1 MRALYYSL
9 SENHSHDVKAVDCP
23 EPGLI
28 FDTDFPTPIPSPTQ
42 YLIKVQ
48 TAAFS
53 HDELRLAKVLNP
65 RISMPNIP
73 LHNFCGTVI
82 STPGEDHWRHAGPKF
97 KVEDAVFG
105 LISHSRDGAAADY
118 VLATENELAFKPRN
132 ISAAEAAT
140 IPLPALTA
148 WQALFT
154 YGKLNPAD
162 TGHVRGGLRVLVT
175 NARNSE
181 VGIQAL
187 QLLRAS
193 SLFPHYRPWIC
204 TTCDNEEQGTTLR
217 DQFQVDEYIVA
228 ALPLPPD
235 WNLATTFKQKQWEP
249 VDIVIDCA
257 GEDMFQQAHSPA
269 VVKEDGAV
277 LTAVDPTPAQNGRTE
292 QDTQTSNG
300 SKKKG
305 PLSRFISV
313 EPDGKALAHI
323 ATLVE
328 EHSVRGR
335 VESITDLVN
344 SADILDADAAG
355 AGGGRRGGM
364 MVIRVNP

>member
-1 MRALYYSL
+1 MKPAKPAQTDMDEQTFVPSTMRALYYSL

-82 STPGEDHWRHAGPKF
+82 STPAETAPQPITSSQRKTS
-97 KVEDAVFG
+97 
-105 LISHSRDGAAADY
+105 SHS
-118 VLATENELAFKPRN
+118 
-132 ISAAEAAT
+132 AT

-235 WNLATTFKQKQWEP
+235 WDLATTFKQKQWEP